1 MLYLSN
7 RKWQQQNLV
16 VLQSMNS
23 YLSPSRQLNHSV
35 INMVEITQHQIEE
48 FWRVGAVCIRRAFSQ
63 YWLDKVAT
71 AVTKVRENSRYELMN
86 STLCYHIFYRFNSQ
100 STQYSCYPTMLPK
113 AGRRKLAK
121 LILWFEVST
130 TSKLWVWSSAY
141 YQDQNKADI
150 NVALA
155 LLFNQILRE
164 LQNSALWDFYNVIT
178 SLEPSIQKF

>member
-1 MLYLSN
+1 
-7 RKWQQQNLV
+7 
-16 VLQSMNS
+16 
-23 YLSPSRQLNHSV
+23 
-35 INMVEITQHQIEE
+35 MVEITQHQIEE
-48 FWRVGAVCIRRAFSQ
+48 FWRVGAVCIRKAFSQ

-71 AVTKVRENSRYELMN
+71 AVTKVRENSRYELVN

-113 AGRRKLAK
+113 AGRWKLAK

-130 TSKLWVWSSAY
+130 TSKLWVRSSTN

-155 LLFNQILRE
+155 LLFNGILTRITKQCIVGF
-164 LQNSALWDFYNVIT
+164 LQGHHIFRTLHPEILVDDIQSMFIEGIATIPQCNGRVI
-178 SLEPSIQKF
+178 